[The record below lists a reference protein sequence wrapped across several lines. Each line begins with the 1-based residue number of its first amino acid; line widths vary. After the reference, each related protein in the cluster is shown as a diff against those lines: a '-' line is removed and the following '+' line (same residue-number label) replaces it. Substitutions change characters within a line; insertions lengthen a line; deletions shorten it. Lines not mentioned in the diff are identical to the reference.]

1 MSTAQPKRF
10 TYAEKIEASVSHHT
24 APGSASG
31 RFSAIPSAIPSVIYG
46 AVDAIG
52 GVNR

>member
-1 MSTAQPKRF
+1 VSTAQPKRF
-10 TYAEKIEASVSHHT
+10 TYAEKIEALVSHHT

-31 RFSAIPSAIPSVIYG
+31 RFSAIPSVIYE
-46 AVDAIG
+46 AVHAIG